1 MNHDQRL
8 YLVYVFLSID
18 IIVRQTIHIVNL
30 VKVLSLILQYKSKCV
45 CGSGDYSTLLLKEA
59 AEERSRLNSESVQS
73 SLEL

>member
-1 MNHDQRL
+1 M
-8 YLVYVFLSID
+8 YSFL

-73 SLEL
+73 SLELQHIQSSTKQVL